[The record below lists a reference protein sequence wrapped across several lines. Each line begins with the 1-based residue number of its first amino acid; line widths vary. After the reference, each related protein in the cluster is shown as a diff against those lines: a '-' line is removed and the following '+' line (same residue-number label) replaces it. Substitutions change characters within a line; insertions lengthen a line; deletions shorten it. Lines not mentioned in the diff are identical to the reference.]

1 MSYIQ
6 LKDSSGNAIYPNA
19 PWPIAEVQGASGT
32 ISMDPG
38 IIYQA
43 GELSSVTIV
52 LNSPSDPDYDAKY
65 FLSFESGTT
74 PTTVTWPSGLVFA
87 NSATPPTI
95 VDSAYYE
102 ISIRDNL
109 CIVQVYG
116 TNAGSGG
123 GGTGTI
129 TFDEITGYTP
139 SYGTLR
145 DNSSTIVPFSSVPYE
160 QLTGSSQT
168 VTLAP
173 NKIYVAGELSSLSFS
188 LGTNSYTD
196 YLAIYHIRFESG
208 STATTV
214 TWPSGLL
221 FKDGVTPTIDP
232 NKTYE
237 VNIIDNLCVV
247 TFYA

>member
-1 MSYIQ
+1 MT
-6 LKDSSGNAIYPNA
+6 
-19 PWPIAEVQGASGT
+19 IALAT
-32 ISMDPG
+32 
-38 IIYQA
+38 
-43 GELSSVTIV
+43 
-52 LNSPSDPDYDAKY
+52 PSDTDYNAEY

-139 SYGTLR
+139 AYGTLR
-145 DNSSTIVPFSSVPYE
+145 DNSLTIVPFSSVPYE
-160 QLTGSSQT
+160 QLTGSSLT

-196 YLAIYHIRFESG
+196 YLAVYHIRFESG

-221 FKDGVTPTIDP
+221 FKDGITPTIDA

-237 VNIIDNLCVV
+237 IDIVDNLCVV